1 MRFIRSKTF
10 RAKLLVVDVMF
21 LEMHNESAVASPG
34 SSSKKMVLTTKL
46 PSTGRVAR
54 IGRSDKESTSIGNAL
69 Y

>member
-1 MRFIRSKTF
+1 
-10 RAKLLVVDVMF
+10 MF